1 MLKAE
6 FENISNHPLAT
17 ISTPSRSF
25 YPSSARNSLHT
36 SSSSRTPSATDRA
49 ESSCGSEAPDPV
61 ETGLALSAWTLG
73 DLSPGA
79 DTENRSR
86 DLQSEA
92 KAFPLESL
100 GRPIGQDL
108 RSVRSVVHVKV
119 QKAWLNTM
127 SIQCS
132 HAQQVEALGLILPRL
147 RHMFFW

>member
-1 MLKAE
+1 M
-6 FENISNHPLAT
+6 
-17 ISTPSRSF
+17 
-25 YPSSARNSLHT
+25 
-36 SSSSRTPSATDRA
+36 
-49 ESSCGSEAPDPV
+49 DP
-61 ETGLALSAWTLG
+61 W